1 MTEATLYADYQTY
14 VDLLVERTPKV
25 IIGFDETGN
34 GAIAGPLC
42 VGACALELDFA
53 EKVKDSKRYS
63 SDSAREKAYQMVIT
77 HAIEYKAFMAY
88 PNEIQKQGHGEALTA
103 LYKAALEHMYAI
115 FGDDGLYILD
125 GDKIVE
131 GLDIPHTALVKA
143 DDFIPAVSAASIIAK
158 RDRDGLMVKGQPVG
172 WHFDKSKGYPT
183 PEHLQL
189 LEDLGPIRG
198 LHRMN
203 IERVRNAFD
212 KRGWYKEKG
221 S

>member
-14 VDLLVERTPKV
+14 VDLLVEHAPKV

-42 VGACALELDFA
+42 VGACALELDFS

-63 SDSAREKAYQMVIT
+63 SDSAREKAYQMIT
-77 HAIEYKAFMAY
+77 EQAIAYKSFMLY
-88 PNEIQKQGHGEALTA
+88 PNSIQTLGHAEALKA
-103 LYKAALEHMYAI
+103 LYTAALEYMYTK

-125 GDKIVE
+125 GDKTVE
-131 GLDIPHTALVKA
+131 GLNIPHTALVKA
-143 DDFIPAVSAASIIAK
+143 DDFIPAVSAASIVAK
-158 RDRDGLMVKGQPVG
+158 RERDALMVTTHPPA

-183 PEHLQL
+183 PEHLRL
-189 LEDLGPIRG
+189 LEEMGPIRG

-203 IERVRNAFD
+203 IERVRKAYD
-212 KRGWYKEKG
+212 KLWMV
-221 S
+221 